1 MMETHTTGKLE
12 RTCPSFRNG
21 EQQERVYLHTASTG
35 VPLLCLSFGQVGS
48 ARWTN
53 TQAGTLSTRFRFEEP
68 TIYSA
73 SEWKYKGIA
82 FKQE

>member
-1 MMETHTTGKLE
+1 MRPNQIVLGLLPLQLMEMRTVGKLE
-12 RTCPSFRNG
+12 CTCPSFRND

-53 TQAGTLSTRFRFEEP
+53 TQAGTLSIRFKFGEP
-68 TIYSA
+68 NI
-73 SEWKYKGIA
+73 
-82 FKQE
+82 